1 MPTTTE
7 VTDPRTLDWPTLQA
21 EARIPFDVVDGLPI
35 NPVNPDLP
43 EGRGELWHWG
53 ERRCGD
59 VAVFVT
65 VGGIRWLLMGRRD
78 DGHGWAL
85 PGGGVDDGETD
96 LDGALR
102 ELREE
107 TGLMLDMLAAV
118 SVDAARYVADPRAA
132 RNAWMVTTLVV
143 VDLGERDEF
152 PGTRAGDDLERVAW
166 FRAGSV
172 VTLEDA
178 IRHTDRDGQGGR
190 LFESHRAMLTD
201 LIGA

>member
-1 MPTTTE
+1 MPATAE
-7 VTDPRTLDWPTLQA
+7 VINPRALDWPTLQA

-35 NPVNPDLP
+35 NPANPDLP
-43 EGRGELWHWG
+43 EGQGELSHWG
-53 ERRCGD
+53 ERPCGD

-65 VGGIRWLLMGRRD
+65 VGGVRWLLMGRRD

-85 PGGGVDDGETD
+85 PGGGVEDHETD
-96 LDGALR
+96 MHGALR

-143 VDLGERDEF
+143 VDLGERDNF

-166 FRAGSV
+166 FPARSV
-172 VTLEDA
+172 AALEDA
-178 IRHTDRDGQGGR
+178 IRLTDRSGQGGR
-190 LFESHRAMLTD
+190 LFESHRVMLTD